1 MNFPFPAAVPAPK
14 ALMFALFGGLLCL
27 SSLRGEILKD
37 SRDRPVRYGGNLSAA
52 PVNLPVLKFR
62 RVQTRAVWC
71 SVVYNLDFPRCTDA
85 KKFKRAFA
93 DVLAQLKRHNCNV
106 LIFQLRAGCDAAY
119 LSRINPFSRWITG
132 REGQTL
138 GPFDPL
144 TYMVQ
149 ECRRSGIEF
158 YAWLNPYR
166 VAGAT
171 SQSKEAYLAGL
182 SPMNIARRRPDL
194 VLASPTRSGRL
205 SLQLDPGRP
214 EVIRHILST
223 VHEIISRAPVS
234 GIVFDD
240 YFYPYD
246 PLLPGT
252 DRASFLRFNPRR
264 LSLEDWRRENVNL
277 LLRECSRLCRSR
289 CVRFGVSPFGIW
301 ANSKTFRGGSLT
313 RGMESRQDIFADTL
327 HWLHQNYLDFV
338 IPQVYW
344 PFDHPKAPY
353 AAVTDWWVLA
363 ARRYPRTALYIG
375 HSPGLWGPAELANQ
389 LRYNSVH
396 PEIRGEAVFALRHL
410 KGGKYTSVLKKC
422 WPVPVPSR

>member
-1 MNFPFPAAVPAPK
+1 MSFPFPVRNLVPK
-14 ALMFALFGGLLCL
+14 ALIPVLFGALLCFSAL
-27 SSLRGEILKD
+27 HGEILRD
-37 SRDRPVRYGGNLSAA
+37 SRGRPVRYGGKLSAA
-52 PVNLPVLKFR
+52 PIDLPSLKFR

-71 SVVYNLDFPRCTDA
+71 SIVYNLDFPRCTDA
-85 KKFKRAFA
+85 AKFKRAFA

-106 LIFQLRAGCDAAY
+106 LIFQLRASCDAAY
-119 LSRINPFSRWITG
+119 LSRINPFSRWVTG
-132 REGQTL
+132 REGRTL

-144 TYMVQ
+144 VHMVQ

-166 VAGAT
+166 VTGAT
-171 SQSKEAYLAGL
+171 HLSKNAYLAAL

-194 VLASPTRSGRL
+194 VLATPTRSGRL

-246 PLLPGT
+246 PLLPGV

-264 LSLEDWRRENVNL
+264 LSLEDWRRNNVNL

-289 CVRFGVSPFGIW
+289 RVRFGVSPFGIW
-301 ANSKTFRGGSLT
+301 ANSKRVRGGSLT
-313 RGMESRQDIFADTL
+313 LGMESRYDTFADTL
-327 HWLHQNYLDFV
+327 RWLQQGWVDFV

-344 PFDHPKAPY
+344 PFDHPKAAY
-353 AAVTDWWVLA
+353 AAVTDWWVLV

-375 HSPGLWGPAELANQ
+375 HTPGQRGPGELANP
-389 LRYNSVH
+389 LRYDSVH
-396 PEIRGEAVFALRHL
+396 PEIRGEALFPLRML
-410 KGGKYTSVLKKC
+410 RTGKYTSVLKKC
-422 WPVPVPSR
+422 WPTPVPPR